1 MATGINPQTHQFS
14 TPYLTL
20 AEFQDAPTGID
31 IDNLVVGGDQAAQ
44 NAELANVIARA
55 SSWIDTF
62 CNQVL
67 GATTETEQTRTRIK
81 NDGSIIVHPRYS
93 PIIALTA
100 FNYGLVIGQMNAIS
114 DPSTAWI
121 EDTQIIIPYTNLMN
135 TYTSEGPLQFGFP
148 GSPGSTVYVN
158 YTYVNGYANAL
169 INTANAGQS
178 SLTVQ
183 DATGI
188 VAGQVLKIYDGMD
201 SELVT
206 VAHTYTFGSTTV
218 PLTSTLNYSHSSGIS
233 ISALPPAVKQAA
245 ILATTAFL
253 KVRGDN
259 ALAMTVGSRPGEASA
274 GSQHIGEDLML
285 AQDLLLPYRRIR

>member
-31 IDNLVVGGDQAAQ
+31 IDNLVVGGNQAAQ
-44 NAELANVIARA
+44 DAELENVIARA

-67 GATTETEQTRTRIK
+67 GATTETEQGRTRIK
-81 NDGSIIVHPRYS
+81 GDGNIIIHPRYS

-100 FNYGLVIGQMNAIS
+100 FNYGTIIGQMTAIA

-121 EDTQIIIPYTNLMN
+121 EDTQIIIPYSNLMN

-169 INTANAGQS
+169 INTATAGQS

-206 VAHTYTFGSTTV
+206 VAQTYTFGSTTV

>member
-20 AEFQDAPTGID
+20 TEFQDAPTGID
-31 IDNLVVGGDQAAQ
+31 IDNLVVGGNQAAQ
-44 NAELANVIARA
+44 DAELENVIARA

-67 GATTETEQTRTRIK
+67 GATTETEQGRTRIK
-81 NDGSIIVHPRYS
+81 GDGNIIIHPRYS

-100 FNYGLVIGQMNAIS
+100 FNYGTIIGQMTAIA

-121 EDTQIIIPYTNLMN
+121 EDTQIIIPYSNLMN

-169 INTANAGQS
+169 INTATAGQS

-206 VAHTYTFGSTTV
+206 VAQTYTFGSTTV

>member
-169 INTANAGQS
+169 INTATAGQS

-206 VAHTYTFGSTTV
+206 VAYTYTFGSTTV

>member
-31 IDNLVVGGDQAAQ
+31 IDNLVVGGNQAAQ
-44 NAELANVIARA
+44 DAELENVIARA

-67 GATTETEQTRTRIK
+67 GATTETEQGRTRIK
-81 NDGSIIVHPRYS
+81 GDGNIIIHPRYS

-100 FNYGLVIGQMNAIS
+100 FNYGTIIGQMTAIA

-121 EDTQIIIPYTNLMN
+121 EDTQIIIPYSNLMN

-169 INTANAGQS
+169 INTATAGQS

-206 VAHTYTFGSTTV
+206 VANTYTFGSTTV
-218 PLTSTLNYSHSSGIS
+218 PLTSTLNYSHSNGIS
-233 ISALPPAVKQAA
+233 ISALPPAVKEAA